1 MKEDIKKLIE
11 ENPVALATVCSDGNP
26 NVIPIAFAKVV
37 SDNEIVITDNF
48 MIQTR
53 ENLQSNKNVCL
64 SVWNKDWNGYKILGE
79 AQYIKSGKWKNF
91 IEEMKENE
99 GLSAK
104 GAILIV
110 INKLIKLK

>member
-1 MKEDIKKLIE
+1 M
-11 ENPVALATVCSDGNP
+11 
-26 NVIPIAFAKVV
+26 
-37 SDNEIVITDNF
+37 
-48 MIQTR
+48 
-53 ENLQSNKNVCL
+53 